1 MDLTAKVETT
11 VTITL
16 VTVSKQKETNY
27 FNERGIKLYISNTC
41 IGRKSLV

>member
-11 VTITL
+11 VTTL
-16 VTVSKQKETNY
+16 VTVSKQKEINY